1 MMKKSLILILAIA
14 MSLSMVL
21 AGCGEKKDADETPD
35 KTNGDTVTN
44 NEDDKETDKDADPLK
59 VLLLINGNT
68 GDLSFF
74 DSAANGMKLMEE
86 KYGDAVETKVTEMG
100 FDETKWEPS
109 LRDASDE
116 DWDVIIVGT
125 WQMTERLTSVALDYP
140 DKKYIIFDTSVDY
153 EENDLPN
160 VYSVMYKQNEGSF
173 LAGALAARI
182 TTSDMPL
189 ANEEKVIGFLGGF
202 EGPVINDFLVGY
214 IEGAKYIDEEVK
226 VAVSYI
232 GSFED
237 SGKGKEMALVQYNNG
252 ADIGYNVAGQA
263 GLGQIEA
270 AKEVNKYAIGV
281 DSDQALLFKDKDP
294 EKAEL
299 IATSVLKRVDN
310 SLLRA
315 IDKHLEGTLTY
326 GQAENLG
333 FKEKAIVLAD
343 NEFFDKLIS
352 DELKNEL
359 KEIEQ
364 KIIDGEIEVKSAITM
379 EQKELDEIRDSVRP

>member
-35 KTNGDTVTN
+35 KTNGDT
-44 NEDDKETDKDADPLK
+44 ADPLK

-74 DSAANGMKLMEE
+74 DSAANGMKLIKE

-109 LRDASDE
+109 LRDASEE
-116 DWDVIIVGT
+116 DWDIIIVGT
-125 WQMTERLTSVALDYP
+125 WNMEESLTEIALEYT
-140 DKKYIIFDTSVDY
+140 DKKYIIFDTTVNY
-153 EENDLPN
+153 EDNDLPN
-160 VYSVMYKQNEGSF
+160 VYSVTYKQNEGSF
-173 LAGALAARI
+173 IAGVLAARI

-214 IEGAKYIDEEVK
+214 IQGAQYIDEEVK

-237 SGKGKEMALVQYNNG
+237 SAKGKEMALVQYNNG

-270 AKEVNKYAIGV
+270 AKEVNRYAIGV
-281 DSDQALLFKDKDP
+281 DSDQALEFKDKDP

-315 IDKHLEGTLTY
+315 IDKHIEGTLSY
-326 GQAENLG
+326 GQAESLG
-333 FKEKAIVLAD
+333 FKEEAIVLAD
-343 NEFFDKLIS
+343 NEFSDKLIS
-352 DELKNEL
+352 DELKQEL
-359 KEIEQ
+359 KEIEE
-364 KIIDGEIEVKSAITM
+364 KIINGEIEVKSAITM
-379 EQKELDEIRDSVRP
+379 EQKELDELKDSVRP